1 MIYQLVCASMAA
13 TMTPTGIAPAA
24 GAGGGSVCAR
34 TAECC
39 AAYLQAMNVPG
50 TVDCNMYA
58 NMPAVAET
66 GCQSAIDAWRA
77 GLQAANIAVPS
88 ACQ

>member
-13 TMTPTGIAPAA
+13 SMTPTGFAPAA
-24 GAGGGSVCAR
+24 GGGGVCAR